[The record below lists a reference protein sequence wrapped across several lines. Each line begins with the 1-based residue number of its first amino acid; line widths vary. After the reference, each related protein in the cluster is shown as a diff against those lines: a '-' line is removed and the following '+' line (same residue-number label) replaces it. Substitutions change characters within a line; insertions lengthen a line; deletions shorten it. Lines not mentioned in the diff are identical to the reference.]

1 MLVGEWYNYNYGE
14 CNFDPNTKAVFE
26 GSDFTLFTSIETGAE
41 IFENYYIEYFRI
53 DDSLFNPYPDIYLYF
68 YLGGRDIDYSCNI
81 SIIGNDFKNWYNF
94 NYKEDNF
101 LYERKASFRIK
112 DDSGAEKEQFMKL
125 TEALQLFGDLY
136 IKKISMTD
144 TPVLS
149 FELSRNKK

>member
-1 MLVGEWYNYNYGE
+1 MLVGEWYNYNCAE

-26 GSDFTLFTSIETGAE
+26 GNDFTLFTSVETGAE
-41 IFENYYIEYFRI
+41 IFENYDIQYFRI
-53 DDSLFNPYPDIYLYF
+53 DNSLFNPYPGIYLYF
-68 YLGGRDIDYSCNI
+68 YLDARNINYSYNASTI
-81 SIIGNDFKNWYNF
+81 ENDFKNWYNF

-101 LYERKASFRIK
+101 LYRYKASFRIK
-112 DDSGAEKEQFMKL
+112 DDSGVEKEQFMKL

-144 TPVLS
+144 TPILS